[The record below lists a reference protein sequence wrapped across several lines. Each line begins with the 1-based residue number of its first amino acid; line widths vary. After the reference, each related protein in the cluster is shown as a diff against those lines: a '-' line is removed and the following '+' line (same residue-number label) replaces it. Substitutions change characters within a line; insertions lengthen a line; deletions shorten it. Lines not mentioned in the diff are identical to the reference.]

1 MSLLI
6 NIGYAMITI
15 RPDQMVLFS
24 KHARKRFEDQMV
36 AHMQIRSK
44 QGNSLPEAQLRKR
57 VIALIASAENHQIDY
72 EDDVQH
78 YIELFFDRSSDIFQD
93 PEVKAILK
101 ASDISPSTKIAFLND
116 TLSSKGSPDV

>member
-1 MSLLI
+1 
-6 NIGYAMITI
+6 MITI

-44 QGNSLPEAQLRKR
+44 QGDSLPEAQLRER
-57 VIALIASAENHQIDY
+57 MIDLIASAESHQIDY

-78 YIELFFDRSSDIFQD
+78 YIELFFDRSPDIFQD
-93 PEVKAILK
+93 PEVNAILK
-101 ASDISPSTKIAFLND
+101 AND
-116 TLSSKGSPDV
+116 ASAAT